1 MTLPPPARYPGTIVE
16 IETQIEENS
25 VQKIRTFLS
34 FDNQAE
40 DAAKYYVSVFK
51 NSTIEHV
58 SRYGDGLRQSEGTVL
73 AVDFKL
79 EGQEFVALN
88 CGPMFKFTPA
98 ISLLVDCATPE
109 EVDELWS
116 KLSAVPDAEGC
127 GWCQDKFGVTWQIV
141 PSLMGE
147 LTRDKD
153 SKKANAVLQTLNSMK
168 KIDSRVLQEAYDRA

>member
-1 MTLPPPARYPGTIVE
+1 MRQRPPNLYCWIIAQEEPAIK
-16 IETQIEENS
+16 ENP

-40 DAAKYYVSVFK
+40 DAAKYYVSLFK
-51 NSTIEHV
+51 NSEIVNV
-58 SRYGDGLRQSEGTVL
+58 SRYGDGLRMEEGNVL

-79 EGQEFVALN
+79 EGQDFIALN

-98 ISLLVDCATPE
+98 ISLMVDCASPE
-109 EVDELWS
+109 EVDDLWS

-141 PSLMGE
+141 PRLMSE

-153 SKKANAVLQTLNSMK
+153 PKKANAVMVVMSSMK
-168 KIDSRVLQEAYDRA
+168 KIDSRALQEAYDRA

>member
-1 MTLPPPARYPGTIVE
+1 M
-16 IETQIEENS
+16 
-25 VQKIRTFLS
+25 QKIRTFLS

-40 DAAKYYVSVFK
+40 DAAKYYVSLFK
-51 NSTIEHV
+51 NSSIDNI

-79 EGQEFVALN
+79 EGQEYIALN

-98 ISLLVDCATPE
+98 ISLMVDCATSE

-116 KLSAVPDAEGC
+116 KLSAVPEAEGC
-127 GWCQDKFGVTWQIV
+127 GWCQDKYGVTWQIV
-141 PSLMGE
+141 PTLMSE

-153 SKKANAVLQTLNSMK
+153 SKRANAVMQAMSSMK
-168 KIDSRVLQEAYDRA
+168 KIDSKALQEAYDRA

>member
-1 MTLPPPARYPGTIVE
+1 M
-16 IETQIEENS
+16 
-25 VQKIRTFLS
+25 QKIRTFLS

-40 DAAKYYVSVFK
+40 DAAKFYVSIFK
-51 NSTIEHV
+51 NSEIVNV
-58 SRYGDGLRQSEGTVL
+58 SRYGDGLRMDEGGVL

-79 EGQEFVALN
+79 EGQEYVALN

-98 ISLLVDCATPE
+98 MSLLVDCATPE

-116 KLSAVPDAEGC
+116 KLSAVPEAEGC
-127 GWCQDKFGVTWQIV
+127 GWCQDKYGVTWQIV
-141 PSLMGE
+141 PTLMSE

-153 SKKANAVLQTLNSMK
+153 SKKANAILQAMSSMK

>member
-1 MTLPPPARYPGTIVE
+1 
-16 IETQIEENS
+16 

-40 DAAKYYVSVFK
+40 DAAKFYVSIFK
-51 NSTIEHV
+51 NSEIVNV
-58 SRYGDGLRQSEGTVL
+58 SRYGDGLRMDEGGVL

-79 EGQEFVALN
+79 EGQEYVALN

-98 ISLLVDCATPE
+98 MSLLVDCATPE

-116 KLSAVPDAEGC
+116 KLSAVPEAEGC
-127 GWCQDKFGVTWQIV
+127 GWCQDKYGVTWQIV
-141 PSLMGE
+141 PTLMSE

-153 SKKANAVLQTLNSMK
+153 SKKANAILQAMSSMK